1 MKRFLWL
8 MALVLLFGA
17 DHNEYID
24 GPGFTQEQLEE
35 FKKKTYVERI
45 VMTYKA
51 DPVLAESVV
60 DLAFKYGNDNF
71 PTAQDILAIIS
82 IESSFRP
89 HVKSKLKRDAAVG
102 LTQIRPRVWKH
113 LIPAGALTSI
123 ENQVKYSSMI
133 LTQYYNILGDEKH
146 ATNAYNV
153 GLTSHRRGKWNPR
166 YEAKFAKAKQ
176 LFM

>member
-60 DLAFKYGNDNF
+60 DLAFKYGNDTF

-113 LIPAGALTSI
+113 LIPTGALTSI

-133 LTQYYNILGDEKH
+133 LTQYYATLGNEKD
-146 ATNAYNV
+146 AMNY
-153 GLTSHRRGKWNPR
+153 
-166 YEAKFAKAKQ
+166 YI
-176 LFM
+176 